1 MCLELKYLRYKIDE
15 DKQEIHI
22 KQIESTKE
30 EIEIADTYNINGKLF
45 TVTKLLNTNVVNPCI
60 EVIKLPSTIK
70 HIGQSAFDNAI
81 NLKTIEVDSNNKNY
95 STKNGILYNK
105 KGNILIKCPQN
116 YQVEK
121 LKISKEVTKLKKKSF
136 SKTKNLKEIDLSNIK
151 ELGDYC
157 FEFSKIKSVKLPE
170 SLEKIPLRCFS
181 KCQFLEKINIPL
193 QLSKIA
199 GGAFD
204 GCFSLKEYNADNIDM
219 LGMNAFADTGLK
231 NIVVSKNLKYL
242 NNDTYKNLDIDNLLI
257 PSNIEIIQDNA
268 FSNSDIKNLYI
279 GSGLETTTLWDL
291 SRMFRL
297 YYLDTMIINKT
308 KDDLKEYNDIVRFCN
323 DKDIK
328 LITAKTL
335 NELEENG
342 FDYGQIS
349 QIIKGYESDL
359 ILSSLSIDTPVPV
372 MRNLINISKKDK
384 IAAMDMTIKLSLD
397 ISLEEKLNVYDK
409 MNELLN
415 NDTLNIESEVIR

>member
-1 MCLELKYLRYKIDE
+1 MCLELKYLRYKMDE

-116 YQVEK
+116 YQAEK
-121 LKISKEVTKLKKKSF
+121 LKISKEVTTLKKEAF
-136 SKTKNLKEIDLSNIK
+136 LKTKNLKEVDLSSIK
-151 ELGDYC
+151 NLGDYC
-157 FEFSKIKSVKLPE
+157 FESSEIKSVKLPD
-170 SLEKIPLRCFS
+170 SLEKIPLRCFN
-181 KCQFLEKINIPL
+181 KCRFLENVNVPP
-193 QLSKIA
+193 QLIKIA
-199 GGAFD
+199 GGAFN
-204 GCFSLKEYNADNIDM
+204 GCFELKEYNADNIDM
-219 LGMNAFADTGLK
+219 LGMNAFSDTGLK
-231 NIVVSKNLKYL
+231 NVVISKKLKYL

-297 YYLDTMIINKT
+297 YYLDTMMINQT
-308 KDDLKEYNDIVRFCN
+308 KDDLKEYNDIARFCN
-323 DKDIK
+323 NKNIK

-359 ILSSLSIDTPVPV
+359 ILSDLSIDTPVPV
-372 MRNLINISKKDK
+372 LRNLINISKKDK
-384 IAAMDMTIKLSLD
+384 IVAMDMSIKLSSD
-397 ISLEEKLNVYDK
+397 ISLEEKLDVYDK
-409 MNELLN
+409 MNKLLN